1 MAKTVEITKAIPVKG
16 ITDRD
21 FTVSVNVVIKDDGV
35 EVFSRDF
42 STQYDNT
49 TSPNEI
55 EAAFQGM
62 IKEAWDIYS
71 EELEIYNAAAFDS
84 MITSLESAATTYVNS

>member
-1 MAKTVEITKAIPVKG
+1 MAKTVEITKAMPVKG

-21 FTVSVNVVIKDDGV
+21 FTVSINVVIKDDGV
-35 EVFSRDF
+35 EVFNRDL

-49 TSPNEI
+49 LAPSEI
-55 EAAFQGM
+55 ELVFQAM

-71 EELEIYNAAAFDS
+71 EELAIYNAAAFDS
-84 MITSLESAATTYVNS
+84 MITSLQNAATSYVNS

>member
-21 FTVSVNVVIKDDGV
+21 FTVSINVVIKDDGV
-35 EVFSRDF
+35 EVFNRDF
-42 STQYDNT
+42 SMQYDNT
-49 TSPNEI
+49 TSPSEI
-55 EAAFQGM
+55 EAAFQGL

-71 EELEIYNAAAFDS
+71 EELAIYNAAEFDS
-84 MITSLESAATTYVNS
+84 MIASLESAATTYVNS